1 LAPRVAACYGPP
13 MRRSWLVVPM
23 AALLTAGLLMP
34 ACATDANDVT
44 GCRQLEDARCVRA
57 QSCGIDLQTPLH
69 AGSSADDAVE
79 ACQLFYQDACLHGLL
94 TTVPPVPKLFQ
105 NCLDKIQSPTS
116 SCNYVINPQS
126 EPECSWLIPPDAGV
140 DAGTDVGT
148 PDVIVIVVDE
158 YPDATIS
165 DGAADALAACYDA
178 CNSMCTGDGDCVTAC
193 EAECQSQ

>member
-1 LAPRVAACYGPP
+1 
-13 MRRSWLVVPM
+13 M

-44 GCRQLEDARCVRA
+44 GCRQLEYARCARA
-57 QSCGIDLQTPLH
+57 QTCGIDLQTPLH
-69 AGSSADDAVE
+69 EGTSIADGVE

-94 TTVPPVPKLFQ
+94 TTVTPTTAQLDGCLNMINNPK
-105 NCLDKIQSPTS
+105 S
-116 SCNYVINPQS
+116 SCNYVVNPQS
-126 EPECSWLIPPDAGV
+126 EPECSWLNPPDAGV
-140 DAGTDVGT
+140 DASDASTDVAVA
-148 PDVIVIVVDE
+148 PEVIVVYV

-193 EAECQSQ
+193 ETECQSQ